1 MRWALAGLGLGLEA
15 VALAIY
21 LLGAR
26 GRLPHPPNWHTAAFL
41 IWSAGAF
48 GVGVFALMDSDVTL
62 LAAQGILCL
71 LFILLVRRGN
81 GHA

>member
-21 LLGAR
+21 LLVVR
-26 GRLPHPPNWHTAAFL
+26 GWLTHPRNWRAAAIL
-41 IWSAGAF
+41 VWSAGAL
-48 GVGVFALMDSDVTL
+48 GVGVFALMDSDATL
-62 LAAQGILCL
+62 LTAQGILCL
-71 LFILLVRRGN
+71 LFILLTRRGN